1 MAEEQQD
8 VRIVDVPDEERYEAL
23 VDGTLAGSA
32 FYQLRS
38 GRIVFLHTEVDPSF
52 EGHGV
57 GSRLAKDALDDARS
71 KGLRVVP
78 RCPFIA
84 RYIREHPEYQDLLD

>member
-1 MAEEQQD
+1 VPEQQ
-8 VRIVDVPDEERYEAL
+8 VEVVDRNAEERYEAL
-23 VDGTLAGSA
+23 VDGKLAGSA
-32 FYQLRS
+32 FYHLRP
-38 GRIVFLHTEVDPSF
+38 GRIVFLHTEVDPSY

-57 GSRLAKDALDDARS
+57 GSRLAKTALDDARS

-84 RYIREHPEYQDLLD
+84 RYIREHTEYQDLVD

>member
-1 MAEEQQD
+1 MSPS
-8 VRIVDVPDEERYEAL
+8 VTVVDDPDEERYEAV
-23 VDGTLAGSA
+23 VDGAVAGSA
-32 FYQLRS
+32 FYHLRP
-38 GRIVFLHTEVDPSF
+38 GRIVFLHTEVDPAY

-57 GSRLAKDALDDARS
+57 GSRLAKGALDDARA

-84 RYIREHPEYQDLLD
+84 HYIREHPEFQDLVD

>member
-1 MAEEQQD
+1 MNPSVTVID
-8 VRIVDVPDEERYEAL
+8 KPDEGRYEAL
-23 VDGTLAGSA
+23 VDGAVAGSA
-32 FYQLRS
+32 FYHLTP
-38 GRIVFLHTEVDPSF
+38 GRIVFLHTEVDPAY

-57 GSRLAKDALDDARS
+57 GSRLAREALDDARS

-84 RYIREHPEYQDLLD
+84 RYIREHPEYQDLVR

>member
-1 MAEEQQD
+1 MT
-8 VRIVDVPDEERYEAL
+8 VVDDPDEERYRAL
-23 VDGTLAGSA
+23 VDGAVAGSA
-32 FYQLRS
+32 FYHRRQ
-38 GRIVFLHTEVDPSF
+38 GRIVFLHTEVDPQF

-57 GSRLAKDALDDARS
+57 GSRLAREALDEARA

-84 RYIREHPEYQDLLD
+84 RYIKEHPEYQALVD

>member
-1 MAEEQQD
+1 MNPSVSVID
-8 VRIVDVPDEERYEAL
+8 KPDEGRYEAL

-32 FYQLRS
+32 FYNLS
-38 GRIVFLHTEVDPSF
+38 PGRIVFLHTEVDPSF

-57 GSRLAKDALDDARS
+57 GSRLAKEALDDARS
-71 KGLRVVP
+71 KGLHVVP

-84 RYIREHPEYQDLLD
+84 RYIREHPEYQDLVR